1 MSTTPQRWKT
11 RFDVLIAYLKS
22 TGMTFPKDLSYSEAL
37 FVMDNSP
44 RLSANDKAEI
54 KSIYDRFIEESDFDV
69 DDPVER
75 SKGIRD
81 FSYICTHHPS
91 EIIHR
96 LALDEDYAMLFD
108 REKLKEEQAKR
119 AARLRKWK
127 YVFGAVALI
136 AVAIIIYHLP
146 YFAEKRAYQRTF
158 DDPSVYTFHQYLD
171 NYDNPD
177 HTPDV
182 LFRLAMLKLNSYA
195 GVGES
200 KQRNCLNTFD
210 ELLNRYPGHEL
221 SWRAKVVS
229 DSIWDAEIERFKN
242 NNPDFESSP
251 SLKAMYGMLSYMHQN
266 RIHDITLN
274 VTSDLDLRDYEDF
287 DKNIRDFLEVFDNDL
302 KTKGVLS
309 LKNNFTSADR
319 NSLEEILTNGFESSL
334 NSLFTRDF
342 FSVNIAKNNE
352 IIDSVNPVIDLHYSI
367 RSQIDHFGDNEIPHL
382 WVYTSESSS
391 PYTAKDEEYIMGI
404 SVDFKSALSYP
415 GLTEPWNI
423 AMEGS
428 PADNISGIENLSEGY
443 RIMTSRC
450 FHQFSNQ
457 LSASLGFEQ
466 MAVES

>member
-1 MSTTPQRWKT
+1 MSITPQRWKT

-22 TGMTFPKDLSYSEAL
+22 TGMTFPQELTYSMALSI
-37 FVMDNSP
+37 MDNSS
-44 RLSANDKAEI
+44 RLSSDDKSEVR
-54 KSIYDRFIEESDFDV
+54 SIYDRFIEEPDFDV

-81 FSYICTHHPS
+81 FSWICSRHPS

-108 REKLKEEQAKR
+108 REKMKEEQAKKDR
-119 AARLRKWK
+119 SLRKWK
-127 YVFGAVALI
+127 YVFGAVALV
-136 AVAIIIYHLP
+136 ALAIIIYNLP
-146 YFAEKRAYQRTF
+146 YFAEKRAYRTTI
-158 DDPSVYTFHQYLD
+158 DEPSVYTFTRYLD

-182 LFRLAMLKLNSYA
+182 LFRLAMFKLNSYA

-200 KQRNCLNTFD
+200 KQRNCLATFD
-210 ELLNRYPGHEL
+210 ELLNRYPDHEL

-229 DSIWDAEIERFKN
+229 DSIWDAEIDRFKA
-242 NNPDFESSP
+242 NNPGFESSP
-251 SLKAMYGMLSYMHQN
+251 SLKAMYGMLSYMHEN

-274 VTSDLDLRDYEDF
+274 ITSDLDLRDYEDF
-287 DKNIRDFLEVFDNDL
+287 DEDVRTFLEIFDDDL

-309 LKNNFTSADR
+309 LKDNFTSADR
-319 NSLEEILTNGFESSL
+319 NSLEEILTRGFESSL

-342 FSVNIAKNNE
+342 FAVNIAKDDE

-367 RSQIDHFGDNEIPHL
+367 RSQIDKHGSYDIPHL
-382 WVYTSESSS
+382 WVYSSESSS
-391 PYTAKDEEYIMGI
+391 PFIRNDEDYIMGI

-415 GLTEPWNI
+415 GQTEPWQF

-450 FHQFSNQ
+450 FHQFSNR
-457 LSASLGFEQ
+457 LTSSLGFEQ
-466 MAVES
+466 ETVES